1 MLKAYKYRIYPNNNQ
16 KEQIN
21 KTFGCCRFVYN
32 TLLAYRIKQY
42 NDNGFSISK
51 IDCNNYCNR
60 VLKNEYLW
68 LKEVDKF
75 ALTNSI
81 YNMDNAFSNF
91 FKGNCKYPKFKK
103 KKDIF
108 KSYTTN
114 YTNNNIV
121 VDFDNNKIKLPKLKL
136 IKSSVHRKFND
147 FIKNATITKT
157 PTGKYY
163 VSILVDTN
171 IDTLATTDKK
181 IGIDLGIKDLVITSN
196 GKVYENK
203 KTFSKLKKK
212 LIMYQRR
219 LSKKKKGSNNFNKT
233 KQKLALI
240 HEKIHNTRCDY
251 LHKISR
257 EIVNENQVIIT
268 EDLQIKNMV
277 KNHNLSSSIMD
288 ASWNILINQLKYK
301 SQWYGRKYITVDKFY
316 ASSQICS
323 NCGYKN
329 SNTKNLSIR
338 VWNCPNCNIQHNRDV
353 NAAINILQQGL
364 QLT

>member
-1 MLKAYKYRIYPNNNQ
+1 MLKAYKYRIYPNNIQ

-32 TLLAYRIKQY
+32 ALLAYRIKQY
-42 NDNGFSISK
+42 NDNSASMSR

-60 VLKNEYLW
+60 VLKNKYLW

-136 IKSSVHRKFND
+136 IKSSVHRKFNGS
-147 FIKNATITKT
+147 ILNATISKT

-171 IDTLATTDKK
+171 IDTLPITDKK
-181 IGIDLGIKDLVITSN
+181 IGIDLVITSN
-196 GKVYENK
+196 GKIYENK
-203 KTFSKLKKK
+203 KIFSKLKEK

-219 LSKKKKGSNNFNKT
+219 LSKKKKGSNNFKKI

-251 LHKISR
+251 LHKISH
-257 EIVNENQVIIT
+257 EIINENQVIIT

-277 KNHNLSSSIMD
+277 KNHNLSSSIID
-288 ASWNILINQLKYK
+288 ASWSILINQLKYK
-301 SQWYGRKYITVDKFY
+301 SKWYGRNYITVDKFY

-329 SNTKNLSIR
+329 SNTKDLSIR
-338 VWNCPNCNIQHNRDV
+338 VWNCPNCNIHHNRDI
-353 NAAINILQQGL
+353 NAAINILQHGL
-364 QLT
+364 QLA

>member
-1 MLKAYKYRIYPNNNQ
+1 MLKAYKYRIYPNSIQ

-21 KTFGCCRFVYN
+21 KTFGCCRFIYN
-32 TLLAYRIKQY
+32 KLLAYRIEQY
-42 NDNGFSISK
+42 NNNGTNMSK

-81 YNMDNAFSNF
+81 YNMDNAYNNF

-103 KKDIF
+103 KKDYF

-121 VDFDNNKIKLPKLKL
+121 IDFDNNRIKLPKLKL
-136 IKSSVHRKFND
+136 LKASIHRKFNGI
-147 FIKNATITKT
+147 IKNATISQT

-163 VSILVDTN
+163 LSVLVDTN
-171 IDTLATTDKK
+171 IDTLPYTSKR
-181 IGIDLGIKDLVITSN
+181 IGIDLGIKDLVITSD
-196 GKVYENK
+196 GKIYENK
-203 KTFSKLKKK
+203 KVFNKLKKK
-212 LIMYQRR
+212 MVIYQRR
-219 LSKKKKGSNNFNKT
+219 LYKKKKGSNNYNKA

-251 LHKISR
+251 LHKISH
-257 EIVNENQVIIT
+257 EIINENQVIIT

-277 KNHNLSSSIMD
+277 KNHNLSSSIID
-288 ASWNILINQLKYK
+288 ASLNILINQLKYK
-301 SQWYGRKYITVDKFY
+301 SQCYGRTYISVDKFY

-329 SNTKNLSIR
+329 CDTKKLSIR
-338 VWNCPNCNIQHNRDV
+338 VWECPNCNTYHNRDI
-353 NAAINILQQGL
+353 NATINILHRGL
-364 QLT
+364 QIA